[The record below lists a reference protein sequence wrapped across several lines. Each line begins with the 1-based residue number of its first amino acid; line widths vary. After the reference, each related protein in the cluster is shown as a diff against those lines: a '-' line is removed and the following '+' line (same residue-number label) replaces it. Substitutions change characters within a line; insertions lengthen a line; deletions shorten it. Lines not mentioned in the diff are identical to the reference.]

1 MYPDRDALASDDQ
14 HFGLEI
20 QRHWQTVWNCFHWKV
35 SHNVSGRVKKRAV
48 MGSDFVKC
56 FSGGAI
62 AFQGR
67 SFNDGAQLSKS
78 CNAFIIGLQRN

>member
-1 MYPDRDALASDDQ
+1 
-14 HFGLEI
+14 
-20 QRHWQTVWNCFHWKV
+20 
-35 SHNVSGRVKKRAV
+35 

-67 SFNDGAQLSKS
+67 SFNDGAGLRCSQLSGRFEDYCESRRPSPTLKS
-78 CNAFIIGLQRN
+78 HAPSEVPSEVPPLKFPLDKPAKL